1 MGTWGTGIKSNDTSG
16 DIYDDFFKLYN
27 EGKSVI
33 EISEQLI
40 KQNKELIEDKYDSNN
55 FWFALALC
63 QWECK
68 QLDNSLLEKIKK
80 IIESK
85 SDLAIWK
92 ELDATDSDI
101 KKRESELNKFLIKL
115 QTEKKVARRIVK
127 TKYINSIFLK
137 GDCFV
142 FKMVDGNYGGALA
155 LTDEQNTEFGINFI
169 ALTDISKKNKP
180 TINDFRRA
188 KVYIRREK
196 DINHT
201 FAEFGKIKIE
211 IKDVPQI
218 GMIAAPE
225 LIKEKFEFEII
236 GNLKLYKQ
244 YKPENSYRGLPSYE
258 LLQLLPNKEEDQKM
272 NGKPK
277 TKIKLSKWT
286 RWHWL

>member
-40 KQNKELIEDKYDSNN
+40 KQKKELIEDKYDSNN

-101 KKRESELNKFLIKL
+101 KKRESELNKF
-115 QTEKKVARRIVK
+115 
-127 TKYINSIFLK
+127 
-137 GDCFV
+137 
-142 FKMVDGNYGGALA
+142 
-155 LTDEQNTEFGINFI
+155 
-169 ALTDISKKNKP
+169 
-180 TINDFRRA
+180 
-188 KVYIRREK
+188 
-196 DINHT
+196 
-201 FAEFGKIKIE
+201 
-211 IKDVPQI
+211 
-218 GMIAAPE
+218 
-225 LIKEKFEFEII
+225 
-236 GNLKLYKQ
+236 
-244 YKPENSYRGLPSYE
+244 
-258 LLQLLPNKEEDQKM
+258 
-272 NGKPK
+272 
-277 TKIKLSKWT
+277 
-286 RWHWL
+286 